1 MKDLQCLPSTA
12 LKQNRVL
19 SPAPAN
25 PLRNMKLNWLHVLFG
40 LVFIVLT
47 GFMAALIGGL
57 FVYGKGDFL
66 AVLRNP
72 EFRFALVFTLWT
84 SVTATLLAALLAIPS
99 GYILSRRRF
108 PGKALIETLMDI
120 PIVLPPLVSGVA
132 LLILMGP
139 VLGEIFTK
147 FSLDVV
153 FTARGV
159 VVAQCFIATPF
170 AIRAFKQGFD
180 SIDPR
185 LEKVART
192 LGFSQGMVFLKVT
205 LPLAKGCILSGLTM
219 AWARALGEFG
229 ATAILA
235 GITRMKT
242 ETLSVAIFLNMSIGD
257 IQFAMSV
264 SMIMLLLALFLMSLF
279 KFFTSSEV
287 SL

>member
-1 MKDLQCLPSTA
+1 L
-12 LKQNRVL
+12 
-19 SPAPAN
+19 
-25 PLRNMKLNWLHVLFG
+25 
-40 LVFIVLT
+40 
-47 GFMAALIGGL
+47 AALI
-57 FVYGKGDFL
+57 
-66 AVLRNP
+66 
-72 EFRFALVFTLWT
+72 
-84 SVTATLLAALLAIPS
+84 AIPA
-99 GYILSRRRF
+99 GYVLSRQRF

-132 LLILMGP
+132 LLILLGP
-139 VLGEIFTK
+139 VLGEVLTR

-153 FTARGV
+153 FSARGV

-170 AIRAFKQGFD
+170 AIRAFKQAFD

-219 AWARALGEFG
+219 TWARALGEFG

-264 SMIMLLLALFLMSLF
+264 SMIMLFLALLLMSLF

-287 SL
+287 SQ